1 MLSPILGK
9 EEVIAS
15 EIVCGS
21 GGRGTLT
28 HPLTATLCQIES
40 KLSRRIRYPVKLYW
54 KESTNTVR
62 KRRERRKVLSILSL
76 FLVLVMAQKIVSS
89 SALLIPRIFSHCSF
103 KLSRNCH
110 IQFLIKLSHVFLA
123 AWVQQYFPAQWR
135 FGQKKM
141 VWGKSLRRNW

>member
-1 MLSPILGK
+1 MLAPILGK

-15 EIVCGS
+15 EIVCGT

-62 KRRERRKVLSILSL
+62 KRRERRKVLSILL
-76 FLVLVMAQKIVSS
+76 FFLVLVMAIPVTKVS
-89 SALLIPRIFSHCSF
+89 
-103 KLSRNCH
+103 
-110 IQFLIKLSHVFLA
+110 
-123 AWVQQYFPAQWR
+123 
-135 FGQKKM
+135 M
-141 VWGKSLRRNW
+141 VRG